1 MTKTIQCSVLERNQV
16 SGTASIRCR
25 TIEGMSERGSYAKG
39 VAKREEILRTALE
52 VFSRE
57 GYRGTSL
64 REVARASGLSLP
76 GLMHYFDSK
85 EDLLAEILKKRDE
98 LDEKTHVLHDNPLTA
113 LAGVMRHN
121 SEVPGLVQLYAT
133 LSAAASDPAHP
144 AHEYFVERYRSF
156 RERFADDIRQRQ
168 ADGTL
173 PTALDPDKLAATM
186 IALADGIQVQWMLD
200 PSIDMGD
207 HIDFLWAT
215 LTAQV
220 TA

>member
-1 MTKTIQCSVLERNQV
+1 
-16 SGTASIRCR
+16 
-25 TIEGMSERGSYAKG
+25 MSERGSYAKG

-85 EDLLAEILKKRDE
+85 EDLLAAILQKRDE
-98 LDEKTHVLHDNPLTA
+98 IDSVTYLAHDNA
-113 LAGVMRHN
+113 LSALVAIMRHN
-121 SEVPGLVQLYAT
+121 AEVPGLVQLYAT
-133 LSAAASDPAHP
+133 LSAAASNPEHP
-144 AHEYFVERYRSF
+144 AHGFFVERYTDMRSQ
-156 RERFADDIRQRQ
+156 FADDIRHRQ
-168 ADGTL
+168 ESGTL
-173 PTALDPDKLAATM
+173 PVSLDADKLAATM

-207 HIDFLWAT
+207 HIDFLWST
-215 LTAQV
+215 LTAQ
-220 TA
+220 ASA